1 MKSFLNFFTEARTSQ
16 ASDTAAKRGWT
27 GDGHGNWFDKK
38 GELVARTERGRLV
51 EIQKKAAAAPEEEQ
65 PRQPKRQEEPTKADA
80 RANEA
85 DLTAQ
90 EEGEFGMFPDGTPRR
105 MAPPTRADG
114 SPKEDKGA
122 LTVAFGRFNPP
133 HAGHQKVFDAARK
146 TAGKGELRIY
156 PSRSEGRKTD
166 PLDANTKHDYLTK
179 MFPDHA
185 PNIIN
190 DPDKRTIFDV
200 LKQAYEDGYS
210 SINIVAGDKR
220 IQEFEKLSQDYN
232 GKGQY
237 DFSGIGA
244 INAGERDEDKKGGVE
259 GASAS
264 KLRKAA
270 GEDRFHTTYYPKG
283 HKKAGEIEHE
293 GFEEYLPK
301 SFRKDEKLAKQ
312 LFNTVKKQLEGLKKK
327 EKANVKEGLWQIA
340 PKLDWRNLRENYIKK
355 NIFNIGDLV
364 ENLNTGLMGRIMRR
378 GTNYL
383 ICVTED
389 GMMFKSWIKDLTEG
403 KRVKPASQTGIYGVP
418 ASQREVGTSAHRKY
432 AQSMVPGQE
441 EIKNFDIKE
450 FINKYKKKTI

>member
-16 ASDTAAKRGWT
+16 ASDTAAKKGWT

-65 PRQPKRQEEPTKADA
+65 PKQVKREEEPTKADA
-80 RANEA
+80 QASQA

-90 EEGEFGMFPDGTPRR
+90 AEGEFGMFPDGTPRT
-105 MAPPTRADG
+105 MAPPVRADG
-114 SPKEDKGA
+114 TPKEDRGP
-122 LTVAFGRFNPP
+122 LTIAFGRFNPP
-133 HAGHQKVFDAARK
+133 TIGHQKLFDVAKK
-146 TAGKGELRIY
+146 TAGKGALKIY
-156 PSRSEGRKTD
+156 PSRSQDAKKN
-166 PLDANTKHDYLTK
+166 PLDSDTKHDYLQK
-179 MFPDHA
+179 MFPDHSA
-185 PNIIN
+185 NIIN
-190 DPDKRTIFDV
+190 DPNSRTIFDV
-200 LKQAYEDGYS
+200 LKQAHEDGHS
-210 SINIVAGDKR
+210 SVQIVVGGDR
-220 IQEFEKLSQDYN
+220 QAEFEKLSQEYN
-232 GKGQY
+232 GKLY
-237 DFSGIGA
+237 DFSA
-244 INAGERDEDKKGGVE
+244 IETISAGERDEKKGGAE
-259 GASAS
+259 GMSAS
-264 KLRKAA
+264 KMRKAA
-270 GEDRFHTTYYPKG
+270 TSKDE
-283 HKKAGEIEHE
+283 KA
-293 GFEEYLPK
+293 GFEEFKKGLPK
-301 SFRKDEKLAKQ
+301 SFLEDEKLAKQ
-312 LFNTVKKQLEGLKKK
+312 LFNTVRKQMAVKK
-327 EKANVKEGLWQIA
+327 EGWNLWEIA
-340 PKLDWRNLRENYIKK
+340 PKLDWRNLRENYVKK

>member
-16 ASDTAAKRGWT
+16 ASETAAKKGWT

-38 GELVARTERGRLV
+38 GVLVARTERGRLV
-51 EIQKKAAAAPEEEQ
+51 EIQRKAAAAPEVEQ
-65 PRQPKRQEEPTKADA
+65 PKQAKREEEPTEAEA
-80 RANEA
+80 QASQA

-90 EEGEFGMFPDGTPRR
+90 AEGEFGMFPDGTPRR

-114 SPKEDKGA
+114 TPKEDKGHIT
-122 LTVAFGRFNPP
+122 LAFGRFNPP

-185 PNIIN
+185 PDIIN

-270 GEDRFHTTYYPKG
+270 QEDRFKSTYYPKG
-283 HKKAGEIEHE
+283 HEKAGEIEHE

-301 SFRKDEKLAKQ
+301 EFRKDEKLAKQ
-312 LFNTVKKQLEGLKKK
+312 LFNTVKQQLKALKTK
-327 EKANVKEGLWQIA
+327 EKAGVKEGLWQIA
-340 PKLDWRNLRENYIKK
+340 PKLDWKNLRENYITG
-355 NIFNIGDLV
+355 NIFKVDQLV
-364 ENLNTGLMGRIMRR
+364 ENLHTGLIGKIIRR

-389 GMMFKSWIKDLTEG
+389 NIMFKSWITDLTEKQKYGDDSIYRAPG
-403 KRVKPASQTGIYGVP
+403 KPNTL
-418 ASQREVGTSAHRKY
+418 VGTKGYLKY
-432 AQSMVPGQE
+432 AEKMMGIKD
-441 EIKNFDIKE
+441 IKNF
-450 FINKYKKKTI
+450 INKNKKK

>member
-16 ASDTAAKRGWT
+16 ASDTAAKKGWT

-38 GELVARTERGRLV
+38 GELVARTEGGRLV

-65 PRQPKRQEEPTKADA
+65 PKQVKREEEPTKADA
-80 RANEA
+80 QASQA

-90 EEGEFGMFPDGTPRR
+90 AEGEFGMFPDGTPRT
-105 MAPPTRADG
+105 MAPPVRADG
-114 SPKEDKGA
+114 SPKEDRGP
-122 LTVAFGRFNPP
+122 LTIAFGRFNPP
-133 HAGHQKVFDAARK
+133 TIGHQKLFDVAKK
-146 TAGKGELRIY
+146 TAGKGALKIY
-156 PSRSEGRKTD
+156 PSRSQDAKKN
-166 PLDANTKHDYLTK
+166 PLDSDTKHDYLQK
-179 MFPDHA
+179 MFPDHSA
-185 PNIIN
+185 NIIN
-190 DPDKRTIFDV
+190 DPNSRTIFDV
-200 LKQAYEDGYS
+200 LKQAHEDGHS
-210 SINIVAGDKR
+210 SVQIVVGGDR
-220 IQEFEKLSQDYN
+220 QAEFEKLSQEYN
-232 GKGQY
+232 GKLY
-237 DFSGIGA
+237 DFSA
-244 INAGERDEDKKGGVE
+244 IETISAGERDEKKGGAE
-259 GASAS
+259 GMSAS
-264 KLRKAA
+264 KMRKAA
-270 GEDRFHTTYYPKG
+270 TSKDE
-283 HKKAGEIEHE
+283 KA
-293 GFEEYLPK
+293 GFEEFKKGLPK
-301 SFRKDEKLAKQ
+301 SFLEDEKLAKQ
-312 LFNTVKKQLEGLKKK
+312 LFNTVRKQMAVKK
-327 EKANVKEGLWQIA
+327 EGWNLWEIA

-403 KRVKPASQTGIYGVP
+403 RRVKPASQTGIYGVP

>member
-38 GELVARTERGRLV
+38 GELVARTEGGRLV

-65 PRQPKRQEEPTKADA
+65 PKQVKREEEPTKADA
-80 RANEA
+80 QASQA

-90 EEGEFGMFPDGTPRR
+90 AEGEFGMFPDGTPRT
-105 MAPPTRADG
+105 MAPPVRADG
-114 SPKEDKGA
+114 SPKEDRGP
-122 LTVAFGRFNPP
+122 LTIAFGRFNPP
-133 HAGHQKVFDAARK
+133 TIGHQKLFDVAKK
-146 TAGKGELRIY
+146 TAGKGALKIY
-156 PSRSEGRKTD
+156 PSRSQDAKKN
-166 PLDANTKHDYLTK
+166 PLDSDTKHDYLQK

-185 PNIIN
+185 ENIIN
-190 DPDKRTIFDV
+190 DANSRTIFDV
-200 LKQAYEDGYS
+200 LKQAYEDGHS
-210 SINIVAGDKR
+210 SVQIVVGGDR
-220 IQEFEKLSQDYN
+220 QAEFEKLSQEYN
-232 GKGQY
+232 GKLY
-237 DFSGIGA
+237 DFSA
-244 INAGERDEDKKGGVE
+244 IETISAGDRDEKKGGAE
-259 GASAS
+259 GMSAS
-264 KLRKAA
+264 KMRKAA
-270 GEDRFHTTYYPKG
+270 TSKDE
-283 HKKAGEIEHE
+283 KA
-293 GFEEYLPK
+293 GFEEFKKGLPK
-301 SFRKDEKLAKQ
+301 SFLEDEKLAKQ
-312 LFNTVKKQLEGLKKK
+312 LFNTVRKQMAVKK
-327 EKANVKEGLWQIA
+327 EGWNLWEIA

-403 KRVKPASQTGIYGVP
+403 RRVKPASQTGIYGVP

>member
-38 GELVARTERGRLV
+38 GALVARTEGGRLV
-51 EIQKKAAAAPEEEQ
+51 EIQRKAAAAPEEEQ
-65 PRQPKRQEEPTKADA
+65 PKQVKREEEPTKADA
-80 RANEA
+80 QASEA

-90 EEGEFGMFPDGTPRR
+90 AEGEFGMFPDGTPRT

-114 SPKEDKGA
+114 TPKEDKGPV
-122 LTVAFGRFNPP
+122 TVAFGRFNPP
-133 HAGHQKVFDAARK
+133 TIGHQKLFDIAKK
-146 TAGKGELRIY
+146 TAGKGALKIY
-156 PSRSEGRKTD
+156 PSRSQDAKKN
-166 PLDANTKHDYLTK
+166 PLDSDTKHDYLQK
-179 MFPDHA
+179 MFPDHSA
-185 PNIIN
+185 NIIN
-190 DPDKRTIFDV
+190 DPNSRTIFDV
-200 LKQAYEDGYS
+200 LKQAYEDGHS
-210 SINIVAGDKR
+210 SVQIVVGGDR
-220 IQEFEKLSQDYN
+220 QAEFEKLSQDYN
-232 GKGQY
+232 GKLY
-237 DFSGIGA
+237 DFSA
-244 INAGERDEDKKGGVE
+244 IETISAGDRDSKKE
-259 GASAS
+259 GAEGMSAS
-264 KLRKAA
+264 KMRKAA
-270 GEDRFHTTYYPKG
+270 TDKDEKV
-283 HKKAGEIEHE
+283 
-293 GFEEYLPK
+293 GFEEFKKGLPK
-301 SFRKDEKLAKQ
+301 SFLQDEKLAKQ
-312 LFNTVKKQLEGLKKK
+312 LFNTVRKQMMVKK
-327 EKANVKEGLWQIA
+327 EGWNLWEIA
-340 PKLDWRNLRENYIKK
+340 PKFDWKNLRENYINKK
-355 NIFNIGDLV
+355 IFNIGDLV

>member
-38 GELVARTERGRLV
+38 GELVARTEGGRLV

-65 PRQPKRQEEPTKADA
+65 PKQVKREEEPTKADA
-80 RANEA
+80 QASQA

-90 EEGEFGMFPDGTPRR
+90 AEGEFGMFPDGTPRT
-105 MAPPTRADG
+105 MAPPVRADG
-114 SPKEDKGA
+114 TPKEDRGP
-122 LTVAFGRFNPP
+122 LTIAFGRFNPP
-133 HAGHQKVFDAARK
+133 TIGHQKLFDVAKK
-146 TAGKGELRIY
+146 TAGKGALKIY
-156 PSRSEGRKTD
+156 PSRSQDAKKN
-166 PLDANTKHDYLTK
+166 PLDSDTKHDYLQK
-179 MFPDHA
+179 MFPDHSA
-185 PNIIN
+185 NIIN
-190 DPDKRTIFDV
+190 DPNSRTIFDV
-200 LKQAYEDGYS
+200 LKQAHEDGHS
-210 SINIVAGDKR
+210 SVQIVVGGDR
-220 IQEFEKLSQDYN
+220 QAEFEKLSQEYN
-232 GKGQY
+232 GKLY
-237 DFSGIGA
+237 DFSA
-244 INAGERDEDKKGGVE
+244 IETISAGDRDEKKGGAE
-259 GASAS
+259 GMSAS
-264 KLRKAA
+264 KMRKAA
-270 GEDRFHTTYYPKG
+270 TSKDE
-283 HKKAGEIEHE
+283 KA
-293 GFEEYLPK
+293 GFEEFKKGLPK
-301 SFRKDEKLAKQ
+301 SFLEDEKLAKQ
-312 LFNTVKKQLEGLKKK
+312 LFNTVRKQMAVKK
-327 EKANVKEGLWQIA
+327 EGWNLWEIA
-340 PKLDWRNLRENYIKK
+340 PKLDWRNLRENYVNKK
-355 NIFNIGDLV
+355 IFNIGDLV